1 MFASRIVVISPQI
14 DCLDALNDLL
24 KRFVGRVAG
33 CAVSGDSGDADRPQ
47 GFGTF
52 FAFNDDHKV
61 GVLEFVNAIK
71 GQVGNFQVTLRFASI
86 GVSPNESLFAAAF
99 YAFVQRDQSAVGVA
113 NFKSN
118 AALKVLVG
126 SQVSQGNAKC
136 VANSVNGATREAM
149 K

>member
-1 MFASRIVVISPQI
+1 
-14 DCLDALNDLL
+14 LDALNDLL
-24 KRFVGRVAG
+24 KRFVGRVAS
-33 CAVSGDSGDADRPQ
+33 CAVSSDSGDADRPQ
-47 GFGTF
+47 GFGAL

-86 GVSPNESLFAAAF
+86 GVSPNESLFPAAF

-113 NFKSN
+113 NFKSD

-126 SQVSQGNAKC
+126 SQVFQGNAEC